1 MNHLFHCNQADA
13 GISPT
18 KWQASTFP
26 SPFNEKISVIHDG
39 IDTKILA
46 PDKSSNLVINNAR
59 KFTSED
65 EIITFVNRNLEPYRG
80 YHIFMRSL
88 PKIFKEHPDALVV
101 IVGGEHVSYGK
112 KPKEGT
118 TWRNKQAG

>member
-1 MNHLFHCNQADA
+1 MEVFRLKN
-13 GISPT
+13 
-18 KWQASTFP
+18 
-26 SPFNEKISVIHDG
+26 KIKVIHEG
-39 IDTKILA
+39 IDTNRFIPKDNVKMTINEFDLSKENKVIL
-46 PDKSSNLVINNAR
+46 
-59 KFTSED
+59 
-65 EIITFVNRNLEPYRG
+65 FVNRNLEPYRG

-118 TWRNKQAG
+118 I